1 MAPTQFP
8 TGYSRSNV
16 DRPEPS
22 NRELFTSSRNF
33 PIPNAAYQ
41 SPVILSPSVT
51 PLLEPDAFDGNPA
64 SYCNFIEA
72 FDALISFNVSEP
84 RRKLFYLLRY
94 TKGPAHSLV
103 KGCQYMDDALGYLK
117 ARELLQQ
124 TFGQNFQIA
133 KACVDSLTNGPTLH
147 VNDKPSLI
155 SFSADINSCMNT
167 LKGMN
172 YLHKMDNLDVITKV
186 AKRLPHQWLSGWLAE
201 VDSLIHLKREEV
213 SIENL
218 AAYVT
223 LKTRQITNLDCNWA
237 QTNKRPDLH
246 KSRKETALVT
256 QTVLSP
262 PKLCCKL
269 GKGPH
274 YLNQCKRFRKY
285 VYEDR
290 IKFVNESKLCRSC
303 LEPGHFAKNCSRKSP
318 CKRPD
323 CNGSHTTLLH
333 PPEKCTLSS
342 SATNQMNSPANS
354 ALSHIAVCNGLVGV
368 PTQTR
373 GSLPIVPVRIRTNN
387 SEQSIVTQAFLDSGS
402 TSSFIT
408 NDLIDKLG
416 IRQSSVIKVTTV
428 TINHGTDT
436 RKAKVIS
443 DLEISDVF
451 ESSPYSHLQP
461 LLSIQRLP
469 ATIDDAPTQDDIS
482 ELPEFAD
489 IFIPPVN
496 SDVGLL
502 IGNNNRHIMKP
513 HEITSSESDHYAIR
527 TAVGWV
533 VNCSK
538 KGSST
543 KSSKSFFAKT

>member
-1 MAPTQFP
+1 M
-8 TGYSRSNV
+8 
-16 DRPEPS
+16 
-22 NRELFTSSRNF
+22 L
-33 PIPNAAYQ
+33 
-41 SPVILSPSVT
+41 
-51 PLLEPDAFDGNPA
+51 
-64 SYCNFIEA
+64 
-72 FDALISFNVSEP
+72 
-84 RRKLFYLLRY
+84 
-94 TKGPAHSLV
+94 
-103 KGCQYMDDALGYLK
+103 
-117 ARELLQQ
+117 
-124 TFGQNFQIA
+124 
-133 KACVDSLTNGPTLH
+133 
-147 VNDKPSLI
+147 
-155 SFSADINSCMNT
+155 
-167 LKGMN
+167 
-172 YLHKMDNLDVITKV
+172 TKV
-186 AKRLPHQWLSGWLAE
+186 AKRLPHQWLSGWQDE
-201 VDSLIHLKREEV
+201 VDSLIHLKGQEV

-246 KSRKETALVT
+246 KSRKETALAT

-269 GKGPH
+269 CKGPH

-342 SATNQMNSPANS
+342 SATNQMDSPTDS

-373 GSLPIVPVRIRTNN
+373 GSLPIVPVRIRTSN
-387 SEQSIVTQAFLDSGS
+387 SEQSIVTQAFLDTGS

-416 IRQSSVIKVTTV
+416 IRRTPVVKVTTV

-461 LLSIQRLP
+461 LLSIQKLP
-469 ATIDDAPTQDDIS
+469 ATIDDAPSQDDIS
-482 ELPEFAD
+482 EFPEFAD
-489 IFIPPVN
+489 ILIPRVN

-502 IGNNNRHIMKP
+502 IGNNNRHLTKP
-513 HEITSSESDHYAIR
+513 HEIISSESDHYAIR
-527 TAVGWV
+527 TAIGWV

-538 KGSST
+538 KRSST
-543 KSSKSFFAKT
+543 KSCKSLFAKTVSEYVPFLLRQCPDMSIQ